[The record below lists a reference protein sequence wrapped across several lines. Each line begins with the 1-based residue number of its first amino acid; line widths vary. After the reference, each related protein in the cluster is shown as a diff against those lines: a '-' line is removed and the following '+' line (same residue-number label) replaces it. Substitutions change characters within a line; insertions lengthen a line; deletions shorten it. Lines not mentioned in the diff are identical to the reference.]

1 MLNYVRVLP
10 SSEAIIASTGGED
23 LLQDIRPSTS
33 KTLSC
38 GIMPSRI
45 YGGSLRIGKRPG
57 SGVSSI
63 MLSDWGC
70 LLGHSKGRSR
80 SVLSTEEPN
89 FEYRPQEFAAAI
101 KSLEERDR
109 VILGEPFFDE

>member
-1 MLNYVRVLP
+1 
-10 SSEAIIASTGGED
+10 
-23 LLQDIRPSTS
+23 
-33 KTLSC
+33 
-38 GIMPSRI
+38 
-45 YGGSLRIGKRPG
+45 
-57 SGVSSI
+57 